1 VLPKGINALIVYI
14 LIRSIFLTAMEF
26 SSPIFRDRSK
36 LSPRYVPAELP
47 HREKQ
52 IDEIR
57 YALRGSYFKPDE
69 FPLTVLQIIGSAGI
83 GKTST
88 VLKSSKLLEAEFANN
103 RLKLVTAYVNLK
115 LHGGNKYTI
124 YRLLLERVAP
134 ELPAQG
140 MSAEEMLRYLLRHL
154 RDKKI
159 YVIIILDEI
168 DYLIKISK
176 DSGGIIYD
184 LTRLNEFDP
193 DKACNV
199 KGVIFIARSTD
210 FYSRLDAAELSTL
223 GRVSMEFTTYSIN
236 QVSDI
241 LVSRCSE
248 AFNAIAIGSDIIDEV
263 SKFTTSPS
271 VNGDIRYAL
280 DLLLYAGN
288 LAESGGTGR
297 VLADQVRKVH
307 GQIHPSSI
315 TSLDVEELSKNQI
328 LTLIAIIRALKTK
341 KRQYVDLKE
350 IRLHA
355 SLLAEEFK
363 IKKLDVEDHLD
374 DLNIKNF
381 IEMRSLKEIG
391 IHSKSLNELEPLLQG
406 QIERRNGHKS
416 TRGGSGE
423 KGTE

>member
-1 VLPKGINALIVYI
+1 M
-14 LIRSIFLTAMEF
+14 IRSIFLTVMEF

-52 IDEIR
+52 IEEIR

-69 FPLTVLQIIGSAGI
+69 FPLTVLQIIGPAGI

-88 VLKSSKLLEAEFANN
+88 VLKFSKLLEEEFAKN

-154 RDKKI
+154 REKKI

-193 DKACNV
+193 DKPCNV

-223 GRVSMEFTTYSIN
+223 GRVPMEFTTYSIN

-307 GQIHPSSI
+307 GQIHPSI
-315 TSLDVEELSKNQI
+315 TSLDVEELPKNQI
-328 LTLIAIIRALKTK
+328 FTLIAIIRALRTK

-355 SLLAEEFK
+355 SLLVEEFK

-374 DLNIKNF
+374 DLNIKNI

-391 IHSKSLNELEPLLQG
+391 MHTKSLTELEPMLQG
-406 QIERRNGHKS
+406 QIDRMNAHKS
-416 TRGGSGE
+416 TRKSSGE
-423 KGTE
+423 NGN

>member
-1 VLPKGINALIVYI
+1 
-14 LIRSIFLTAMEF
+14 MEF
-26 SSPIFRDRSK
+26 SSPIFRDRTK

-47 HREKQ
+47 HREKE
-52 IDEIR
+52 IEEIR
-57 YALRGSYFKPDE
+57 DALRGSYFKPDE

-88 VLKSSKLLEAEFANN
+88 VLKFSKLLEQEFANK

-154 RDKKI
+154 RDNKI

-168 DYLIKISK
+168 DYLIKLSK

-193 DKACNV
+193 DKPCNV

-210 FYSRLDAAELSTL
+210 FYSRLDTAELSTL
-223 GRVSMEFTTYSIN
+223 GRVPMEFTTYSIS

-248 AFNAIAIGSDIIDEV
+248 AFNATAIGSDIIDEV

-271 VNGDIRYAL
+271 VNGDVRYAL

-307 GQIHPSSI
+307 GQIHPSV

-350 IRLHA
+350 IRVHA
-355 SLLAEEFK
+355 ALLAEEFK

-374 DLNIKNF
+374 DLNVKNI

-391 IHSKSLNELEPLLQG
+391 IYAKSLTELEPLLQRE
-406 QIERRNGHKS
+406 IDRRNGQKS
-416 TRGGSGE
+416 TRVRVGSG
-423 KGTE
+423 KIGTE